1 LEDALKALILF
12 REKHGL
18 PPYSALV
25 ASGGGLHAYWISKTA
40 LTVKEWA
47 PYAEGLRALLVTDKV
62 VKDPGIT
69 TDVVRLL
76 RVPGTFNHKTN
87 PPKPVLLLNT
97 PLVMYASQCSLRS
110 CQLWRQP

>member
-47 PYAEGLRALLVTDKV
+47 PYAEGLRALLVADKV